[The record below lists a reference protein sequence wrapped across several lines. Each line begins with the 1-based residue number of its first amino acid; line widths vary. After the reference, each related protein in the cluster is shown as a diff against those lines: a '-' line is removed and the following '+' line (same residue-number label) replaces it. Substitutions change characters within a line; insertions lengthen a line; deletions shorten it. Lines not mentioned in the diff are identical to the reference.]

1 MNLFTE
7 FKSVFKTPSP
17 LQVAAN
23 ELALAELE
31 LLSAESAV
39 EYAVAM
45 VSFNKSRVKRLK
57 AYLVSLTLDNP

>member
-7 FKSVFKTPSP
+7 FKSVFKTPAP

-39 EYAVAM
+39 QQVPRQTAQG
-45 VSFNKSRVKRLK
+45 VSGFSNLR
-57 AYLVSLTLDNP
+57 

>member
-1 MNLFTE
+1 MNIFAE

-45 VSFNKSRVKRLK
+45 VSFNQSRVKRLK
-57 AYLVSLTLDNP
+57 AYLVALASEN